1 MKSEAAQKRF
11 WDQSAFQIGSLGI
24 GVAGVLSGLVAL
36 AADFFKIK
44 PLEMYFLVVIAVA
57 IVLFLVS
64 WAFTRT
70 EMWSAFCLLRDS
82 IFLGKTNS
90 ELNALLSFL
99 GYLPRQRNGFD
110 LFERVRFGIE
120 VDILLEDDPGKR
132 NLLRRKHKARLWP
145 DERIEPVVVNTI
157 SDIYDK
163 KDEIADYFKA
173 VLKHKPAL
181 LSDERATQF
190 LVPVVVNEGFLAAHY
205 LVAGLLPELN
215 EEWRPVIVDYG
226 RAMTDPYHHLG
237 EQDDGEHGTVDLR
250 ELQAFQFI
258 CWLAWGPSIPICT
271 CSRWRGKVGFQ
282 FGYGDEDVSIP
293 LFTSKSDDGAWAV
306 QYLNRSVNKRSQNGA
321 SPLAF
326 QTSVTG
332 HLRWDLHDAILPD
345 AQRHHSNADGNRSRL
360 LLECLDGL
368 VQPRPDSGAS
378 THRYFSAYVWVLFVI
393 CDTNGDALWPRV
405 TKASP
410 GRPGTE
416 AQVWRGLLPFFE
428 HANIANGD
436 NYLLLKK
443 QVARKA
449 LAVLADVCSDTRW
462 DAFTFRYICALD
474 DTGCRDGEPAFSVA
488 PNARDLMKSMLGE
501 FPGLAGRVLLE
512 RKVERYLSACYFV
525 DIVRDYYATV
535 PLH

>member
-1 MKSEAAQKRF
+1 MKSEAEQKRF
-11 WDQSAFQIGSLGI
+11 WDKSEFQIVSLGI
-24 GVAGVLSGLVAL
+24 GLAGLLSALVAL
-36 AADFFKIK
+36 LTDFFKIQTI
-44 PLEMYFLVVIAVA
+44 EMYFLVVVAAA
-57 IVLFLVS
+57 IVLLAVS
-64 WAFTRT
+64 WAFRRT

-82 IFLGKTNS
+82 IFLGKVNS

-99 GYLPRQRNGFD
+99 EYLPRQRNGFD
-110 LFERVRFGIE
+110 LFERVRLGIE
-120 VDILLEDDPGKR
+120 VYILLADDPDKR
-132 NLLRRKHKARLWP
+132 NLLRRKHRAPVDVRV
-145 DERIEPVVVNTI
+145 EPVVVNTI
-157 SDIYDK
+157 GEIYDK
-163 KDEIADYFKA
+163 KDEIADYFRA
-173 VLKHKPAL
+173 LGKHKPARVT
-181 LSDERATQF
+181 DERATQF
-190 LVPVVVNEGFLAAHY
+190 LVPVVVIEGFLAAHY

-215 EEWRPVIVDYG
+215 EEWQPAILDYG
-226 RAMTDPYHHLG
+226 RAMTDPFHHFG
-237 EQDDGEHGTVDLR
+237 ELDDGEHGSVDLR

-293 LFTSKSDDGAWAV
+293 LFASKSDDGAWAIE
-306 QYLNRSVNKRSQNGA
+306 YLKRSVNKRSQNGA

-332 HLRWDLHDAILPD
+332 RLRWDSHDAILPD

-360 LLECLDGL
+360 LLECLDEPIA
-368 VQPRPDSGAS
+368 PRPDGGAS
-378 THRYFSAYVWVLFVI
+378 TPRYFSAYVWILFVI
-393 CDTNGDALWPRV
+393 CDKDGDALWPRV
-405 TKASP
+405 PKGTPGLSGTK
-410 GRPGTE
+410 

-449 LAVLADVCSDTRW
+449 LAVLADVCRDKRW
-462 DAFTFRYICALD
+462 DAFTFRYVSALD
-474 DTGCRDGEPAFSVA
+474 DTGCREGEPAFSVA
-488 PNARDLMKSMLGE
+488 PKACDLMKSMLDE

-512 RKVERYLSACYFV
+512 RKVERYLSACCFP